1 MVNSV
6 GTVHTMCVGVNNGYP
21 VGSIGRSQR
30 QSSFGR
36 RPNADGV
43 NAIAWIPPRST
54 ERPRPCTVW
63 LGASHAASLWRAHR
77 RRGPAATQSRR
88 RPDPAA
94 AHHPPSPWVPWP
106 PSSPPQ
112 LLALRPSPPQPFN
125 RSSSTGGVLTHLASP
140 HRRLVTAARIPIHHL
155 AAAIINPA
163 SKVWCRSARGDGS
176 QQASQQLCRQL
187 LSANAAL

>member
-54 ERPRPCTVW
+54 ERPRPLVRPKS
-63 LGASHAASLWRAHR
+63 LGWVRASHAASLWRAHR

-94 AHHPPSPWVPWP
+94 AHHPPSPRVPWL
-106 PSSPPQ
+106 PSSPLQ
-112 LLALRPSPPQPFN
+112 WLALRPSPPQPLS
-125 RSSSTGGVLTHLASP
+125 RSSSTGGMLTRLSSP
-140 HRRLVTAARIPIHHL
+140 HRLLVTVGRIPMHHAA
-155 AAAIINPA
+155 AAAIKPA
-163 SKVWCRSARGDGS
+163 SKGLAPVSTWQWQPA
-176 QQASQQLCRQL
+176 QASQQLCG
-187 LSANAAL
+187 